1 MSRSKYFIDD
11 KDGRET
17 FEDER
22 TFCDAFNSKNTGVPG
37 VLFENGL
44 EKPVY
49 YIGNEIVF
57 SDSDNKVLC
66 INKEGELQKE
76 NNYSIIKRSI
86 DGKDKYIVKKDE
98 NSYYRYSIDGRL
110 IDSIEKNEE
119 KNNYT
124 YYAYYGNNGKE
135 KTKIEINSV
144 ESINEAIKLS
154 RGQIK
159 IKKEIH
165 GIQPDSKPEEILY
178 DKIIDSGIYPN
189 GNELN
194 NTFFGTQQYDIIK
207 KICEENGVKLY
218 EEEEGESKGRPKLEK
233 KLSSLLESI
242 KRNTGK
248 TPTENDILEAK
259 KYIVI
264 ETLLNKLSLKLV
276 GKKPNETITESDKL
290 EGKKFILEKLFKEY
304 NYKIVRLLDASDNLD
319 KIIES
324 LKQTNIIVYDKKTGE
339 KVLKI
344 SDIYSNSGEFNTNLF
359 WTQQYDIIR
368 KICEENGVKLYEEE
382 EGESKGRPKL
392 EKKLSSLLES
402 IKRNTGKTPTE
413 NDILEAKKYI
423 VIETLLNKL
432 SLKLVGKELNET
444 PTNDDLSEAQGFLLE
459 ELFKKYDYKTVG
471 SLETLNRDEKI
482 TKDNLGSILK
492 NNELVDIIFSDKDT
506 GNEVS
511 RSSIKPMKLFDATNL
526 AGTTGE
532 GKSTKITRNRKI
544 LEDGAHFF
552 VKPVGKPMSFFKK
565 EQNGEFSNHSNFEYE
580 GERKV
585 EASGLLIIK
594 DGKIHNISNS
604 SGHFRQSF
612 ESIMTGLAYL
622 ASQTED
628 CNIENL
634 LDPNCKMEDGSYKI
648 LTDINKALKYNKDLG
663 QAILDVAKP
672 LTKEH
677 IIAINM
683 KAARMKAKE
692 SSKGRSIC

>member
-276 GKKPNETITESDKL
+276 GK
-290 EGKKFILEKLFKEY
+290 
-304 NYKIVRLLDASDNLD
+304 
-319 KIIES
+319 
-324 LKQTNIIVYDKKTGE
+324 
-339 KVLKI
+339 
-344 SDIYSNSGEFNTNLF
+344 
-359 WTQQYDIIR
+359 
-368 KICEENGVKLYEEE
+368 
-382 EGESKGRPKL
+382 
-392 EKKLSSLLES
+392 
-402 IKRNTGKTPTE
+402 
-413 NDILEAKKYI
+413 
-423 VIETLLNKL
+423 
-432 SLKLVGKELNET
+432 ELNET

-492 NNELVDIIFSDKDT
+492 NNELVDIIFSDKYT

-526 AGTTGE
+526 AGVNGK
-532 GKSTKITRNRKI
+532 GKSTKITRNGEVLTK
-544 LEDGAHFF
+544 GAHFF

-565 EQNGEFSNHSNFEYE
+565 TKEEFSNHSNFEYE

-585 EASGLLIIK
+585 EASGLLDIVE

-604 SGHFRQSF
+604 SGHFKQSF

-634 LDPNCKMEDGSYKI
+634 LDPDCKMKDGSYKI
-648 LTDINKALKYNKDLG
+648 LTDINEALQYRKKEQKEKGIDIGLSKAIS
-663 QAILDVAKP
+663 AVAKS
-672 LTKEH
+672 LTKEQ
-677 IIAINM
+677 IIAINI